1 MANSPN
7 QSDLIISVPEVGD
20 IGIEFKWLRING
32 RDEITAI
39 TISMQNSTKVFEP
52 VLLRKIPWTEIIN
65 AQRLERSAHS
75 FQKRQNQTRAVGPD
89 STRTLSDQDLEH
101 VAALY
106 LEAWQRDLPVQRH
119 VATSLNIAISTA
131 ARRISLA
138 RGRGFISRDINPPTN
153 KKAR

>member
-1 MANSPN
+1 MANSPK
-7 QSDLIISVPEVGD
+7 QSDIIISVPEVGD

-52 VLLRKIPWTEIIN
+52 VLLRKIPWTEILN
-65 AQRLERSAHS
+65 ALRIERSAHS
-75 FQKRQNQTRAVGPD
+75 FQKRQNQARAVGPD

-106 LEAWQRDLPVQRH
+106 LEAWERDLQVQRH
-119 VATSLNIAISTA
+119 VATSLNISISTA

-138 RGRGFISRDINPPTN
+138 RSRGFISRDINPPTN

>member
-1 MANSPN
+1 MANSQK
-7 QSDLIISVPEVGD
+7 QSDLIVSVPEVGD
-20 IGIEFKWLRING
+20 ICVEFKWFRING
-32 RDEITAI
+32 RDEINAI

-52 VLLRKIPWTEIIN
+52 VLLRKIPWAEIIN
-65 AQRLERSAHS
+65 AQRIERAAHS
-75 FQKRQNQTRAVGPD
+75 FQKRQTQARAVGPD

-101 VAALY
+101 VAELY

-119 VATSLNIAISTA
+119 VATALNIAVSTA

-138 RGRGFISRDINPPTN
+138 RSRGFISRDINPPTN